1 MLKSLAIVVGAARGS
16 GRAAALAL
24 GRRRGLHVVV
34 WDVNPDAVDRVA
46 AEIVAAGGSADAF
59 TADITNKM
67 AAQTALYRLLEAH
80 PQIDVL
86 VNAAEIE
93 PHSSA
98 LKMDEG
104 EWDRTLDVGV
114 KGAFLVAQTVARAMQ
129 ATGGGLIVNVLRPAG
144 APHAG
149 VRAARAALA
158 ALTGALAEEWREH
171 GVRVIGLPAAEV
183 ETLTTLPLSPE

>member
-1 MLKSLAIVVGAARGS
+1 MPSIASL
-16 GRAAALAL
+16 
-24 GRRRGLHVVV
+24 
-34 WDVNPDAVDRVA
+34 

-80 PQIDVL
+80 SQIDVL

-158 ALTGALAEEWREH
+158 ALTGALARN
-171 GVRVIGLPAAEV
+171 GASTACASSACLP
-183 ETLTTLPLSPE
+183 PRSRP

>member
-1 MLKSLAIVVGAARGS
+1 MPQPLAIIVGAARGS

-24 GRRRGLHVVV
+24 GRRGLHVVV
-34 WDVNPDAVDRVA
+34 WDVNPDAVDRIT
-46 AEIVAAGGSADAF
+46 AEIVAAGGSAEAV
-59 TADITNKM
+59 TADISNKM

-80 PQIDVL
+80 PKIDLL

-93 PHSSA
+93 PRSSA

-129 ATGGGLIVNVLRPAG
+129 VTGGGVIVNVLRPG
-144 APHAG
+144 DAPHAG

-158 ALTGALAEEWREH
+158 ALTTALAAEWAEH
-171 GVRVIGLPAAEV
+171 DVQVIGVPSAEIQSL
-183 ETLTTLPLSPE
+183 ETLPLTTE